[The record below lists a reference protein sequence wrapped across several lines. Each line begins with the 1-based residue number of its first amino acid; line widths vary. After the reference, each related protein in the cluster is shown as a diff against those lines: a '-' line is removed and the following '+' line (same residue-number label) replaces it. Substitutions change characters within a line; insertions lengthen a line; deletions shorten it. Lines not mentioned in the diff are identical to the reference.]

1 MDTVMDQELP
11 RPTTYEQTTHVVKG
25 KRTKRTRPQS
35 PFMAASSSSA
45 SMSGDDPNYDNT
57 ADVALSPAA
66 SAQSSDGGATEEEQD
81 LANCLILLAQGSS
94 KEPPPV
100 GDTGEDDDTKLL
112 LGQRLAEPATTTT
125 TATATGKYVY
135 ECKTCNRSFPSF
147 QALGGHRASHKKAK
161 LVAVGSGVGE
171 EERQVGCLA
180 LQVYKHSSDSP
191 SPYYGSNAAKS
202 RVHECSICGAEFSSG
217 QALGGHK
224 RRHRAAMAAAG
235 ESVVPPESK
244 KQRSSALSL
253 DLNLPAPE
261 EDYPSSPRSFTFAG
275 KQTLVFAA
283 TPLAAMRPMVDCHY

>member
-1 MDTVMDQELP
+1 MVTN
-11 RPTTYEQTTHVVKG
+11 
-25 KRTKRTRPQS
+25 
-35 PFMAASSSSA
+35 SSSA
-45 SMSGDDPNYDNT
+45 SLSGDDRNYDNT
-57 ADVALSPAA
+57 SDVAVSPAT
-66 SAQSSDGGATEEEQD
+66 SSESSDCGATEEEQD

-100 GDTGEDDDTKLL
+100 RDAGEDDDTKLL

-125 TATATGKYVY
+125 TTATGKYVY

-147 QALGGHRASHKKAK
+147 QALGGHRASHKKTK

-171 EERQVGCLA
+171 EENRVGCLA
-180 LQVYKHSSDSP
+180 LQVYKHSSNS
-191 SPYYGSNAAKS
+191 SPYNGRNAVKS

-224 RRHRAAMAAAG
+224 RRHRGAMASSG

-244 KQRSSALSL
+244 KHRSSALSL

-261 EDYPSSPRSFTFAG
+261 EDYPSSPRSFTFNG